1 MAGKRDYYDVLGV
14 SREASQDEIKKAYR
28 KMSLKY
34 HPDVHPDKEEA
45 EARFKEINEA
55 YEVLSDS
62 QKRATYDRFG
72 HSAFDPSQGPGGF
85 GGGGFDFGM
94 GGFED
99 IFDMFFGGGD
109 RGRSRGPTRGADRE
123 MELSIDLEDAVF
135 GAEKEIQIPRMEEC
149 DTCEGSG
156 AQPGTEVKRCS
167 TCGGTGQVRSV
178 QSTPFGRFETVRT
191 CGKCSGQGTAIE
203 KPCKQ
208 CNGSGQVRRVR
219 KVSLKIPAGVDT
231 GSRLRMQGEGGPGQL
246 GGPPGDLYIYI
257 RVNPHPIFKRQGYE
271 LTCEV
276 PISFVDAALGAE
288 ITVPTLD
295 GEHKITIP
303 EGTQTGTVFKV
314 RGKGVPH
321 LRSRRRG
328 DQNVVVKVAVPTRLS
343 ARQKQLL
350 REFAR
355 EESEEQNDNDNPK
368 KDKGF
373 FDKFK
378 DALGG

>member
-1 MAGKRDYYDVLGV
+1 M
-14 SREASQDEIKKAYR
+14 
-28 KMSLKY
+28 
-34 HPDVHPDKEEA
+34 
-45 EARFKEINEA
+45 
-55 YEVLSDS
+55 
-62 QKRATYDRFG
+62 
-72 HSAFDPSQGPGGF
+72 
-85 GGGGFDFGM
+85 
-94 GGFED
+94 
-99 IFDMFFGGGD
+99 
-109 RGRSRGPTRGADRE
+109 
-123 MELSIDLEDAVF
+123 
-135 GAEKEIQIPRMEEC
+135 
-149 DTCEGSG
+149 
-156 AQPGTEVKRCS
+156 
-167 TCGGTGQVRSV
+167 
-178 QSTPFGRFETVRT
+178 
-191 CGKCSGQGTAIE
+191 
-203 KPCKQ
+203 
-208 CNGSGQVRRVR
+208 
-219 KVSLKIPAGVDT
+219 SLKIPAGVDT

-257 RVNPHPIFKRQGYE
+257 RVKPHPIFKRQGHE

-295 GEHKITIP
+295 GEQKITIP

-328 DQNVVVKVAVPTRLS
+328 DQNVVVKVEVPTRLS
-343 ARQKQLL
+343 ARQKELL

-355 EESEEQNDNDNPK
+355 EESKEQNGNPK